1 MREMWRITSQKAIFE
16 FSKLPDIRTAVPSIL
31 QFSLNVALSILATVL
46 CILMAKEI
54 FYFVEFIVTSETP
67 NFQHFL
73 EQILV
78 FFLYFEFISMIV
90 KYFRENYHFPMR
102 YFLYIG
108 ITAMLRLI
116 IVDHHDPF
124 NTLIHAFVILIL
136 ILSYN
141 IINNTPARKSLNNK

>member
-1 MREMWRITSQKAIFE
+1 MRETWRITSQRAIFE
-16 FSKLPDIRTAVPSIL
+16 FSKLPAFRIAVPSIL
-31 QFSLNVALSILATVL
+31 QFILNASLIILVTVL

-54 FYFVEFIVTSETP
+54 LYFVEFIMTSNKP

-108 ITAMLRLI
+108 ITAMIRLI
-116 IVDHHDPF
+116 IVDHDDPF
-124 NTLIHAFVILIL
+124 NTLLHAFVILIL
-136 ILSYN
+136 ILSYY